1 MEILIQQNQ
10 KHACYYSLKRNII
23 MKNNIFDFFS
33 FFLKKKKKRVDT
45 YHNKLYNKC
54 NLQIVCRLKGD
65 NSSEKPFKQNF
76 IIGFCTVDGISTS
89 DVCSTNG

>member
-1 MEILIQQNQ
+1 MK
-10 KHACYYSLKRNII
+10 KHKIKIIKKRNIVFS
-23 MKNNIFDFFS
+23 IFFH
-33 FFLKKKKKRVDT
+33 FLGNFLRKRVDT
-45 YHNKLYNKC
+45 HHNKLYNKT

-65 NSSEKPFKQNF
+65 NSSEKPFKKNF